1 MLLVDRDKKSNEGI
15 GFAPNVFIL
24 NTPQAQAEGRDL
36 MMEKAIE
43 ELKKK

>member
-1 MLLVDRDKKSNEGI
+1 LVDRDKKSNEGI

-24 NTPQAQAEGRDL
+24 NTPRAQAEGRDL

-43 ELKKK
+43 VLRQK